1 MKLHELQPAPGS
13 RRDRMRVGRGIAAGK
28 GKTAGRG
35 TKGQKSRSGGSLPP
49 WFEGGQTP
57 LQMRVPKLRGFK
69 NRFKVEYEVV
79 NLGRI
84 AEAVDA
90 GRLAAP
96 EVGEGGT
103 RARRGKP
110 APLTVNAELLHEA
123 GVIGSLRHP
132 LKVLGGGEIEV
143 ALFVVADA
151 CSATARRK
159 IEAAGGTIQ
168 LLETAPPATAKRT
181 PGEAGPAAALAAAEP
196 PPAPAEAQ
204 APAPAEATAEPSE
217 AEAEPPAAAAEPVE
231 PGEATA
237 QAESA
242 AQAEPGEDAAEAT
255 ALAEPAAER
264 PPARAPR
271 ARKRTAPPAGE

>member
-13 RRDRMRVGRGIAAGK
+13 RRDRTRVGRGIAAGK

-96 EVGEGGT
+96 EVAEGGT

-143 ALFVVADA
+143 PLFVVADA

-181 PGEAGPAAALAAAEP
+181 PGEAAPAAALAEAEP
-196 PPAPAEAQ
+196 PAAPAEAQ
-204 APAPAEATAEPSE
+204 APTPAEATAEPSE

-231 PGEATA
+231 PAKAT
-237 QAESA
+237 
-242 AQAEPGEDAAEAT
+242 AQAEPGEAAAEAT
-255 ALAEPAAER
+255 AETAAEL
-264 PPARAPR
+264 PAARAPR

>member
-13 RRDRMRVGRGIAAGK
+13 RRDRTRVGRGIAAGK

-96 EVGEGGT
+96 EVAEGGT

-143 ALFVVADA
+143 PLFVVADA

-168 LLETAPPATAKRT
+168 LLETAPPASSKRAAGETA
-181 PGEAGPAAALAAAEP
+181 PAAALAEGEP
-196 PPAPAEAQ
+196 PA
-204 APAPAEATAEPSE
+204 APAEATAEPSE

-231 PGEATA
+231 PAKAT
-237 QAESA
+237 
-242 AQAEPGEDAAEAT
+242 AQAEPGEAAAEAT
-255 ALAEPAAER
+255 AETAAEL
-264 PPARAPR
+264 PAARAPR